1 MVDAELEVHIAQLRD
16 FDRVLHRLRVVG
28 EQGGHLLGGFDI
40 QLAGLHPQAVGIV
53 HRLAHLDAHEGVLH
67 LRVLPAE
74 IMGVVGHHQ
83 GDARLLVDAD
93 GPWLMA
99 GSLGSL

>member
-1 MVDAELEVHIAQLRD
+1 MVDAELEVHCTARD

-28 EQGGHLLGGFDI
+28 EQGGHLLGGFD

-74 IMGVVGHHQ
+74 IVGVVGHHQ
-83 GDARLLVDAD
+83 GMPVSWWMRMS
-93 GPWLMA
+93 PWLMA